1 MYFSLQSIGDLCY
14 TLHQRFCQNSLEK
27 RILHNL
33 MVNMFYFVKI
43 VFLIHLDSMSISN
56 FQLNPIVSE
65 VLNLTKRMYVKYI
78 FSKRYNNNILYLY
91 IWSAVV
97 LGINST
103 SNAGSNFHEAKP
115 CEISSITSAI
125 NP

>member
-1 MYFSLQSIGDLCY
+1 
-14 TLHQRFCQNSLEK
+14 
-27 RILHNL
+27 

-103 SNAGSNFHEAKP
+103 SNAGSNLHKAKP

>member
-1 MYFSLQSIGDLCY
+1 
-14 TLHQRFCQNSLEK
+14 
-27 RILHNL
+27 

-78 FSKRYNNNILYLY
+78 FSKRYNNNLLYLY
-91 IWSAVV
+91 TWSAVV